1 MNDVPWQLA
10 VVRRSIKKRDKLRL
24 LDKSIPHD
32 PARTALDLGC
42 AQGMLSYFLRRKG
55 GFWAHAD
62 QDLDNLLTAGEIL
75 GRDLV
80 QIPEGVLPFRDGRF
94 DLVACLDY
102 LEHIDNDGACLAEIR
117 RVLKPG
123 GELILIT
130 PRTGP
135 VFLLHR
141 LRRRLGLGLE
151 FYGHKREGYRL
162 RDLEAML
169 REAGLVPTRR
179 VSYAK
184 FFSESFELVLNFL
197 YVKVFGRSAGPA
209 LRDGRIRPS
218 TEAEYRAQEKKLRLY
233 GVVYP
238 FVWLAT
244 RLDKLLFFEKGYTVV
259 VWARKL

>member
-1 MNDVPWQLA
+1 MNDLPWQLRL
-10 VVRRSIKKRDKLRL
+10 VRRSIKKRDKLRL
-24 LDKSIPHD
+24 LDRYIAED
-32 PARTALDLGC
+32 PGRTALDLGC
-42 AQGMLSYFLRRKG
+42 AQGILSYFLRRKG

-62 QDLDNLLTAGEIL
+62 QDPENLRTAGELL

-80 QIPEGVLPFRDGRF
+80 LIPAGVLPFRDGRF

-102 LEHIDNDGACLAEIR
+102 LEHIDNDRACLAEIR

-123 GELILIT
+123 GELILVT

-162 RDLEAML
+162 RDLEGML
-169 REAGLVPTRR
+169 REAGLVPSGS

-184 FFSESFELVLNFL
+184 FFSESFELLLNFL
-197 YVKVFGRSAGPA
+197 YVKVFGRSSGTS

-218 TEAEYRAQEKKLRLY
+218 TEAEYRAQEKKLKLY
-233 GVVYP
+233 GAVYP

-244 RLDKLLFFEKGYTVV
+244 RLDKLLFFEKGYAVLV
-259 VWARKL
+259 RARKP

>member
-10 VVRRSIKKRDKLRL
+10 VVRRSIKKRDKIRL
-24 LDKSIPHD
+24 LDKWIPED
-32 PARTALDLGC
+32 PGRSALDLGC
-42 AQGMLSYFLRRKG
+42 AQGTLSYFLRRKG

-62 QDLDNLLTAGEIL
+62 QDLANLRTARELL

-102 LEHIDNDGACLAEIR
+102 LEHIDNDRACLAEIR

-135 VFLLHR
+135 LFLLHR
-141 LRRRLGLGLE
+141 LRRLLGLGLG

-162 RDLEAML
+162 GDLEAML
-169 REAGLVPTRR
+169 REAGLVPARS

-184 FFSESFELVLNFL
+184 FFSESFELGLNFL
-197 YVKVFGRSAGPA
+197 YIKVFGRATEPG
-209 LRDGRIRPS
+209 LRDGHIRPS
-218 TEAEYRAQEKKLRLY
+218 TGAEYRAQEKRLRLY
-233 GVVYP
+233 GLVYP

-244 RLDKLLFFEKGYTVV
+244 RLDKLLFFEKGYAVAV
-259 VWARKL
+259 RARKP